1 MIGTLLPA
9 PPPPGHRRRAVRGAG
24 RDHDHPLN
32 GQQQIVILAVTAQDA
47 EVLKFAQMDGNISLV
62 LRSPRDCTT
71 KPVDGGT
78 YCPVV
83 ATTGI
88 TLRRLVD
95 DRGVL
100 PPTVVQVIQPT
111 PLPGHASPAQR
122 SPSRSPT
129 AASSRSAGDQP
140 ADRATPAPEP
150 PPAPPRPLRSDP
162 QDMADQIRVLIVDD
176 IPETRDHLA
185 KLLGFETDIVV
196 VGAAASGREALEMAA
211 QLTPDVVLMDINMPD
226 MDGIAA
232 TERLSA
238 EVPTAAVVMMSVQGE
253 ADYLRRSML
262 AGARE
267 FLVKPFSSDELTSSI
282 RQVYTREREKLSRI
296 AVQPAAPSSGTAAAK
311 PAVVPVR
318 EDAEPGRIVAVFG
331 PKGGVG
337 RTTLAVNLA
346 VAAATELGQRTCLVD
361 ASFQFGDVGV
371 LLNLNPKNKSIAD
384 LIPELEA
391 GEPESLDTFLI
402 NHSAGIRVLLAP
414 PSPEMAELIT
424 PPGVKRMLEALR
436 ATHDLVIVDC
446 MSSFNDTT
454 IAILDLADTVLT
466 MLSLEI
472 TSIKNIRLFLE
483 VADQLGYGSDKIR
496 LVLNRAD
503 SSLGIRVADV
513 EHSIGRRVDH
523 TIVSDGRSVVY
534 ALNRGVP
541 FFLSNREAQVSQ
553 DVLRLA
559 SAVAGTNPA
568 GGRRAG
574 QEERTEEVAVRMAMT
589 WQRRSGRHVAE
600 GV

>member
-1 MIGTLLPA
+1 
-9 PPPPGHRRRAVRGAG
+9 
-24 RDHDHPLN
+24 
-32 GQQQIVILAVTAQDA
+32 
-47 EVLKFAQMDGNISLV
+47 
-62 LRSPRDCTT
+62 
-71 KPVDGGT
+71 
-78 YCPVV
+78 
-83 ATTGI
+83 
-88 TLRRLVD
+88 
-95 DRGVL
+95 
-100 PPTVVQVIQPT
+100 
-111 PLPGHASPAQR
+111 
-122 SPSRSPT
+122 
-129 AASSRSAGDQP
+129 
-140 ADRATPAPEP
+140 
-150 PPAPPRPLRSDP
+150 
-162 QDMADQIRVLIVDD
+162 MADQIRVLIVDD
-176 IPETRDHLA
+176 IPETRDHLS
-185 KLLGFETDIVV
+185 KLLGFEPDIEV
-196 VGAAASGREALEMAA
+196 VGAAASGREAIEMAS
-211 QLTPDVVLMDINMPD
+211 QLAPDVVLMDINMPD

-238 EVPTAAVVMMSVQGE
+238 EVPAAAVVMMSVQGE

-282 RQVYTREREKLSRI
+282 RQVYTREREKQSRV
-296 AVQPAAPSSGTAAAK
+296 AVQPAAAAAVT
-311 PAVVPVR
+311 PALLAMGAER
-318 EDAEPGRIVAVFG
+318 EPGEPGRVVAVFG

-346 VAAATELGQRTCLVD
+346 VAAATELGQKTCLVD
-361 ASFQFGDVGV
+361 GSFQFGDVGV
-371 LLNLNPKNKSIAD
+371 LLNLNPKNKSIAE
-384 LIPELEA
+384 LIPELEQ
-391 GEPESLDTFLI
+391 GEPESIDTFVI

-424 PPGVKRMLEALR
+424 PVIAKRMIDALR
-436 ATHDLVIVDC
+436 KDHDLIVVDC

-454 IAILDLADTVLT
+454 LAILDLADTVLT

-483 VADQLGYGSDKIR
+483 VADQLGYSSDKIR

-559 SAVAGTNPA
+559 SAVVGTKEPVEAGDPKKA
-568 GGRRAG
+568 AQKKSLFAWR
-574 QEERTEEVAVRMAMT
+574 
-589 WQRRSGRHVAE
+589 
-600 GV
+600 

>member
-1 MIGTLLPA
+1 
-9 PPPPGHRRRAVRGAG
+9 
-24 RDHDHPLN
+24 
-32 GQQQIVILAVTAQDA
+32 
-47 EVLKFAQMDGNISLV
+47 
-62 LRSPRDCTT
+62 
-71 KPVDGGT
+71 
-78 YCPVV
+78 
-83 ATTGI
+83 
-88 TLRRLVD
+88 
-95 DRGVL
+95 
-100 PPTVVQVIQPT
+100 
-111 PLPGHASPAQR
+111 
-122 SPSRSPT
+122 
-129 AASSRSAGDQP
+129 
-140 ADRATPAPEP
+140 
-150 PPAPPRPLRSDP
+150 
-162 QDMADQIRVLIVDD
+162 MADQIRVLIVDD

-185 KLLGFETDIVV
+185 KLLGFETDIEV
-196 VGAAASGREALEMAA
+196 VGAASSGREAIEMAQ

-282 RQVYTREREKLSRI
+282 RQVYTRERDKISRM
-296 AVQPAAPSSGTAAAK
+296 AVQPVAVGAATATPSPK
-311 PAVVPVR
+311 PASGER
-318 EDAEPGRIVAVFG
+318 AEGEPGRVVAVFG

-346 VAAATELGQRTCLVD
+346 VAAATELGQKTCLVD

-384 LIPELEA
+384 LIPELEH
-391 GEPESLDTFLI
+391 GEPESMDTFVI
-402 NHSAGIRVLLAP
+402 NHSAGIKVLLAP

-424 PPGVKRMLEALR
+424 PAGAKRMIEALR
-436 ATHDLVIVDC
+436 KSNDLVVVDC
-446 MSSFNDTT
+446 MASFNATAL
-454 IAILDLADTVLT
+454 AILDLADTVLT

-483 VADQLGYGSDKIR
+483 VAEQLGYDSEKVR

-553 DVLRLA
+553 DILRLA
-559 SAVAGTNPA
+559 SAVVGTKPAEAG
-568 GGRRAG
+568 
-574 QEERTEEVAVRMAMT
+574 
-589 WQRRSGRHVAE
+589 AE
-600 GV
+600 TKKAAQKKSLFAWR

>member
-1 MIGTLLPA
+1 
-9 PPPPGHRRRAVRGAG
+9 
-24 RDHDHPLN
+24 
-32 GQQQIVILAVTAQDA
+32 
-47 EVLKFAQMDGNISLV
+47 
-62 LRSPRDCTT
+62 
-71 KPVDGGT
+71 
-78 YCPVV
+78 
-83 ATTGI
+83 
-88 TLRRLVD
+88 
-95 DRGVL
+95 
-100 PPTVVQVIQPT
+100 
-111 PLPGHASPAQR
+111 
-122 SPSRSPT
+122 
-129 AASSRSAGDQP
+129 
-140 ADRATPAPEP
+140 
-150 PPAPPRPLRSDP
+150 
-162 QDMADQIRVLIVDD
+162 MADQIRVLIVDD
-176 IPETRDHLA
+176 IPETRDHLS
-185 KLLGFETDIVV
+185 KLLGFETDIEV
-196 VGAAASGREALEMAA
+196 VGSAASGREAIEMAA
-211 QLTPDVVLMDINMPD
+211 RLAPDVVLMDINMPD

-232 TERLSA
+232 TERLAA
-238 EVPTAAVVMMSVQGE
+238 EVPTTAVVMMSVQGE

-296 AVQPAAPSSGTAAAK
+296 ALQAAAAGGVAAARAAN
-311 PAVVPVR
+311 PQAR
-318 EDAEPGRIVAVFG
+318 EDDEPGRVVAVFG

-384 LIPELEA
+384 LIPELES
-391 GEPESLDTFLI
+391 GEVESLDSFLI

-424 PPGVKRMLEALR
+424 PHGARRMIETLR
-436 ATHDLVIVDC
+436 MSHDLVVVDC

-454 IAILDLADTVLT
+454 LAILDLADTVLT

-483 VADQLGYGSDKIR
+483 VAEQLGYGSDKVR

-553 DVLRLA
+553 DILRLA
-559 SAVAGTNPA
+559 SAVVGSRTAEAGEPA
-568 GGRRAG
+568 KKSAQKKSLFAWR
-574 QEERTEEVAVRMAMT
+574 
-589 WQRRSGRHVAE
+589 
-600 GV
+600 